1 MFIPPYITITNNAIY
16 DNYGNGIL
24 MEYLYDE
31 PAAPVDGGAVPVEAD
46 YILIEGNV
54 IDNNGEKGI
63 YVEMRPSVVAPC
75 DGKDIIGE
83 FYILSD
89 MVVSKNRITNNGGT
103 GFDLYAPLIAAP
115 APDTDGN
122 GYYPVYA
129 LFLEKN
135 VITGNL
141 GNGIRYYSF
150 QPFGAFNNLIA
161 GNVGCSYGI
170 DASCISAD
178 IVNCTITGNSSG
190 VFLDVGELLFANNIV
205 TSNQYVGIYGN
216 AGGQGLDG
224 DSHVQFYFNDV
235 WGNGTDYSSFP
246 NMTGTYGNI
255 SIDPLFAGPTD
266 VHLQTG
272 SPCIDA
278 GGSGAYPFIQDDL
291 EDTHRPLGAGYDMG
305 CYEALSHNWT
315 PQLTQPLAALHMA
328 RANAFWNCLK
338 GNLPSEVPA
347 DATAL
352 IEEIQ
357 GIMAQAVN
365 LGNPVMTSG
374 LMQQAQELMS
384 QLEALLECGCS

>member
-1 MFIPPYITITNNAIY
+1 
-16 DNYGNGIL
+16 
-24 MEYLYDE
+24 
-31 PAAPVDGGAVPVEAD
+31 
-46 YILIEGNV
+46 
-54 IDNNGEKGI
+54 
-63 YVEMRPSVVAPC
+63 
-75 DGKDIIGE
+75 
-83 FYILSD
+83 
-89 MVVSKNRITNNGGT
+89 
-103 GFDLYAPLIAAP
+103 
-115 APDTDGN
+115 
-122 GYYPVYA
+122 
-129 LFLEKN
+129 
-135 VITGNL
+135 
-141 GNGIRYYSF
+141 
-150 QPFGAFNNLIA
+150 
-161 GNVGCSYGI
+161 
-170 DASCISAD
+170 
-178 IVNCTITGNSSG
+178 
-190 VFLDVGELLFANNIV
+190 LDVGNLLFANNIV

-216 AGGQGLDG
+216 AGGHEVDG
-224 DSHVQFYFNDV
+224 DSYEMFIFNDV
-235 WGNGTDYSSFP
+235 WGNGTDYSAFP
-246 NMTGTYGNI
+246 DMTGEYGNI

-266 VHLQTG
+266 AHLQTG

-278 GGSGAYPFIQDDL
+278 GGSGAYPFVQDDL